1 MKLNPPPSFPSGVIP
16 ACILPFREDLSID
29 EESFQRHLS
38 DLAAVDGI
46 SAITINGH
54 SCEVHALTHDEQRRT
69 LAVAKEAVGET
80 TKIVTGIFSDSSL
93 EAARLAKMATL
104 EGSDCLLVF
113 PPQSLAL
120 GGYMRPEMIL
130 EHFRRITDQ
139 SDLPIILFQ
148 YPPVSAISYPLDT
161 LLKLC
166 EKFPT
171 IKAIKDWCGD
181 PAEHER
187 NVRVLHALTRQVNVL
202 TTHSMWLLSSL
213 VLGCRG
219 ILSGAGSVIAALQ
232 VDLFRAIQKND
243 LDEARRVSDRIYPT
257 VRAFYSAPLVD
268 MHNRMKEA
276 LVLLGKLDG
285 AYVRPPLMKLPPDE
299 IKRVKV
305 LLAEAGLIA

>member
-1 MKLNPPPSFPSGVIP
+1 MNLPTSFPSGVIP
-16 ACILPFREDLSID
+16 ACLLPFQEDFSID
-29 EESFQRHLS
+29 EESFKSHLR

-54 SCEVHALTHDEQRRT
+54 SCEVHALTPDEQQRIV
-69 LAVAKEAVGET
+69 AMAKETVGET
-80 TKIVTGIFSDSSL
+80 TKIVTGIFSESSL
-93 EAARLAKMATL
+93 EAARLARTASF

-120 GGYMRPEMIL
+120 GGHMRPEMIL

-148 YPPVSAISYPLDT
+148 YPPVSAISYPFET

-166 EKFPT
+166 DKFPT

-187 NVRVLHALTRQVNVL
+187 NVRVLSALPRTVNVL

-213 VLGCRG
+213 VLGCQG
-219 ILSGAGSVIAALQ
+219 ILSGAGSVIASLQ
-232 VDLFRAIQKND
+232 VELFRAVQRND
-243 LDEARRVSDRIYPT
+243 LGEARRVSDRIYPT
-257 VRAFYSAPLVD
+257 VRAFYAPPLVD

-276 LVLLGKLDG
+276 LVLLGKLER

-299 IKRVKV
+299 IKRVKA
-305 LLAEAGLIA
+305 LLKEAGLIA